1 MRIKDIEQEKQIVI
15 KEIEKQLEILKPEK
29 GLKNIEM
36 FKERMQWALNNLEP
50 KLHYS
55 IGNAKLPKTTL
66 IFNLGT
72 WFNCPGRK
80 GGFCE
85 ICEKCYDKSPEVRF
99 KDRLKERIEQEI
111 YFRAIPAHVIGMQ
124 LAKIIKEYNTPRRI
138 YKIDRIRFSEV
149 GELRNQNDLE
159 KITLISNIV
168 ESLTN
173 VKSYTYTHNK
183 NLNFDIYRPS
193 LTINGSNFMVDN
205 EYRVVKDREEEFN
218 NLYDLANKKDCICDC
233 VKCNNYCLE
242 KTQSIIVEELR

>member
-1 MRIKDIEQEKQIVI
+1 MKQILEEKQTVTN
-15 KEIEKQLEILKPEK
+15 EIREQLKILKPEK
-29 GLKNIEM
+29 GLKNIQM
-36 FKERMQWALNNLEP
+36 FEERMEWALNNIEP

-80 GGFCE
+80 KGFCE

-99 KDRLKERIEQEI
+99 KDRLKDRIEQEI
-111 YFRAIPAHVIGMQ
+111 YFRAVPAEIIGNQ
-124 LAKIIKEYNTPRRI
+124 LAKIIKDYNTPNRI

-149 GELRNQNDLE
+149 GELRNQYDLE
-159 KITLISNIV
+159 KIITISSIV
-168 ESLTN
+168 ETLTG

-183 NLNFDIYRPS
+183 NLNFNIKRPS

-205 EYRVVKDREEEFN
+205 EYRVVEDREEEYK
-218 NLYDLANKKDCICDC
+218 NLYDIANKLDCICDC

-242 KTQSIIVEELR
+242 KTQSIIIEELR